1 MSAISR
7 TIFQGERLAAAN
19 DPVPSPGQISE
30 QDFELMRRIANRDQE
45 ALWSLYDRYA
55 KWVCALGLRML
66 HDRADADDLVSEVF
80 WEVWKKADRFDPT
93 RGSAKT
99 YISTLTRSRA
109 IDRQRSGNH
118 RAKNS
123 EDAQNS
129 KPVATEAENEGNPF
143 DHAVHD
149 ERRERVRSALRQLD
163 PKQREA
169 LELVFFEG
177 LSQSEIS
184 IRLSKPLGT
193 IKTTIRQGYIRL
205 RDCLRIYKE

>member
-19 DPVPSPGQISE
+19 DPVPSAVQISE
-30 QDFELMRRIANRDQE
+30 QDFELMRRIASRDQD
-45 ALWSLYDRYA
+45 ALWSLYDRHA

-66 HDRADADDLVSEVF
+66 HNRADADDLVSEVF
-80 WEVWKKADRFDPT
+80 WEVWNKSARFDPT

-99 YISTLTRSRA
+99 YIANLTRSRA
-109 IDRQRSGNH
+109 IDRQRSGSH
-118 RAKNS
+118 RAKS
-123 EDAQNS
+123 AEDAQNS
-129 KPVATEAENEGNPF
+129 KPAVTPAELEGNPF

-149 ERRERVRSALRQLD
+149 ERRERVRSALRQID
-163 PKQREA
+163 RNQREA
-169 LELVFFEG
+169 LELAFFEG
-177 LSQSEIS
+177 LSHSEIS

-193 IKTTIRQGYIRL
+193 VKTTIRQGLIRL